1 MVYSEAC
8 NKKIWTCCGVSVG
21 ETSGQKRLFWELQ
34 FVWIRATLAK
44 RKGNAGVRPSTG
56 GNRVNQYPF
65 EGRQNTR
72 EMKLKDG
79 QKPGHS
85 IVLVSWFDN
94 YFSLL
99 LFIKL
104 FFIGAWFLHNA
115 LLVST
120 VQQNESYTNKMNV
133 YTYTY
138 MYIPSL
144 LDFLPI

>member
-79 QKPGHS
+79 RKPGHS
-85 IVLVSWFDN
+85 IVLVSWFYN

-104 FFIGAWFLHNA
+104 FFIGAWFLHNV

-120 VQQNESYTNKMNV
+120 VQQNESAIHICISPPFWISFPFRPPQSTE
-133 YTYTY
+133 
-138 MYIPSL
+138 
-144 LDFLPI
+144 